1 MHNER
6 ETFMSDTAY
15 HLYEISFTAGSE
27 AGLAM
32 VAAKD
37 ERSAFQIL
45 KNGGS
50 RCHDSYSLVQIRDIG
65 MSTSCTY
72 GLLLESFVN
81 AMEAYDAIVSVANH
95 FIKGDKGDTVWL
107 DAYVDDD
114 MYLHIVESE
123 TSGVAMSLVFNEE
136 TGYLEIN

>member
-1 MHNER
+1 MYN
-6 ETFMSDTAY
+6 TAY

-32 VAAKD
+32 VAAQD
-37 ERSAFQIL
+37 ERSAFRIL

-50 RCHDSYSLVQIRDIG
+50 RCHDSYSLIQIRDIG

-72 GLLLESFVN
+72 GLLLESYVN
-81 AMEAYDAIVSVANH
+81 ALAAYDAISKVADK

-107 DAYVDDD
+107 DVYVDDD

-123 TSGVAMSLVFNEE
+123 TSGVAMSLSFDEE

>member
-1 MHNER
+1 
-6 ETFMSDTAY
+6 MSNTAY

-32 VAAKD
+32 VAAQD

-50 RCHDSYSLVQIRDIG
+50 RCHDSYSLIQIRDIG
-65 MSTSCTY
+65 MSASCSY
-72 GLLLESFVN
+72 GLLLESYVN
-81 AMEAYDAIVSVANH
+81 ALAAYDAISQFASRVV
-95 FIKGDKGDTVWL
+95 KGDKGDTVWL

-114 MYLHIVESE
+114 MYLHIVESD
-123 TSGVAMSLVFNEE
+123 TSSIAMSLSFDEE

>member
-1 MHNER
+1 
-6 ETFMSDTAY
+6 MSDTAFN
-15 HLYEISFTAGSE
+15 LYVISFTAGKE

-32 VAAKD
+32 VSAPD
-37 ERSAFQIL
+37 DRSAFQIL

-50 RCHDSYSLVQIRDIG
+50 RCHDSYSLIQIRNIG

-72 GLLLESFVN
+72 GLLLESYVN
-81 AMEAYDAIVSVANH
+81 ALEAYDAIVSVANQ
-95 FIKGDKGDTVWL
+95 FLKGDKGDTIWL
-107 DAYVDDD
+107 DVYVDDD

-123 TSGVAMSLVFNEE
+123 TSGVALSLSFDEE